1 MSLGPLPAAKM
12 FGIDN
17 PTPASVEMIRRTGA
31 AQLCVYLISYALI
44 FNNLGV
50 NSAIGLGL
58 LPMMACVIAALLN
71 DNYDKTGMKK
81 DGDIAGLVVFGS
93 AVLANLFKVFNW
105 ASTETSKIASI
116 FVLLGG
122 LSMTIDHSIG
132 SKMWFNREV
141 KDGKEKAVC
150 STIGVTLLFAAT
162 PLLYLAF
169 GDETQVVTALL
180 RALFVFSLV
189 RIYINNLSS

>member
-58 LPMMACVIAALLN
+58 LPMTACVIAALLN
-71 DNYDKTGMKK
+71 NNYDKTGMKK
-81 DGDIAGLVVFGS
+81 DGDIAGLIVFGS
-93 AVLANLFKVFNW
+93 AVLANLFKVLN
-105 ASTETSKIASI
+105 STVTAKIASI

-122 LSMTIDHSIG
+122 LSMTFDQSIG
-132 SKMWFNREV
+132 TKMWFNREV
-141 KDGKEKAVC
+141 SDGKEKAVC
-150 STIGVTLLFAAT
+150 GTIGVTLLFAAT
-162 PLLYLAF
+162 PLVTLAF

-189 RIYINNLSS
+189 SI